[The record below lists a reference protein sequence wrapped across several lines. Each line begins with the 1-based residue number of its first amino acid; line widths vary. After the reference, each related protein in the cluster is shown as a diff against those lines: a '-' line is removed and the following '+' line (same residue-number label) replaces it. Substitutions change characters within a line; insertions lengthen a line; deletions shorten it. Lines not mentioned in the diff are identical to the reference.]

1 MPSTLLVLAA
11 VAVSCAAASPLGA
24 RFPPRFPAGLA
35 VRGGAKEAPASAD
48 VIAKYQQAAQL
59 FRMMPGAAGDALNKL
74 DALVAAGSSESKLCE
89 ALLMAR
95 REMVSSLKG
104 ADTEVYEAGL
114 YMVATEAGEMA
125 AQGVLP
131 AEGMARL
138 LKLCAEDL
146 EMTVDVFASNVEAK
160 NAE

>member
-1 MPSTLLVLAA
+1 MTSSGGVVARLTVPRTPVFVRVL
-11 VAVSCAAASPLGA
+11 
-24 RFPPRFPAGLA
+24 
-35 VRGGAKEAPASAD
+35 
-48 VIAKYQQAAQL
+48 
-59 FRMMPGAAGDALNKL
+59 
-74 DALVAAGSSESKLCE
+74 
-89 ALLMAR
+89 
-95 REMVSSLKG
+95 
-104 ADTEVYEAGL
+104 
-114 YMVATEAGEMA
+114 EAGEMA